1 MREDLFVEVFGNDT
15 VWHVLLALRTIGTG
29 TAYRLSSQIRTDR
42 KCVKKAR
49 RGVDV
54 YVLTSLAS
62 ENKTHQEALAVL
74 AGRSQRMPHRP
85 LSLIA
90 FGLLSLLFSLLH
102 SSWVFMYL
110 GAMFL
115 TLGLVYGLRKLQ
127 VPRGHSGLQLR
138 ISRAFMHAKIYGAD
152 GVIAATGSPNLT
164 FSGLNRNVEHM
175 DIFEG
180 SEASPVINSFHELW
194 NRSSSISIM

>member
-1 MREDLFVEVFGNDT
+1 
-15 VWHVLLALRTIGTG
+15 
-29 TAYRLSSQIRTDR
+29 
-42 KCVKKAR
+42 
-49 RGVDV
+49 
-54 YVLTSLAS
+54 
-62 ENKTHQEALAVL
+62 
-74 AGRSQRMPHRP
+74 
-85 LSLIA
+85 
-90 FGLLSLLFSLLH
+90 
-102 SSWVFMYL
+102 MYL

-127 VPRGHSGLQLR
+127 VPRGHPGLQLR